1 VVLVRHGDGEVKPK
15 GNRIKWELLK
25 GRKTKGAVFRLL
37 APHANQVSVAG
48 DFNHWDTGAHP
59 MKKDQAGVWKL
70 SVNLAPGSYQYQF
83 FVDGAWQNDPE
94 NVERVPNPFGTLNNM
109 KRVKY

>member
-1 VVLVRHGDGEVKPK
+1 
-15 GNRIKWELLK
+15 
-25 GRKTKGAVFRLL
+25 
-37 APHANQVSVAG
+37 
-48 DFNHWDTGAHP
+48 

-70 SVNLAPGSYQYQF
+70 SVNLGPGSYQYQF

-94 NVERVPNPFGTLNNM
+94 NVERVLNPFGTLNNM